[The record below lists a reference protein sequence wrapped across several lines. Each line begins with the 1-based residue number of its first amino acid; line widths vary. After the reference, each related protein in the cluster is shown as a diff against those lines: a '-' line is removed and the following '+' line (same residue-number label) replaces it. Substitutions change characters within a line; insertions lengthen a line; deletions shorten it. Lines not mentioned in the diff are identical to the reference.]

1 MPRAIRRK
9 EQREMSDERERIE
22 DDVERNS
29 DVSEDDFEGHQ
40 LGGDVGRFEER
51 FEEGVVDR
59 NEEGP
64 GRNEE

>member
-1 MPRAIRRK
+1 
-9 EQREMSDERERIE
+9 MSDERQRIE
-22 DDVERNS
+22 DDRVERNT

-40 LGGDVGRFEER
+40 LGGDVGRFEDR
-51 FEEGVVDR
+51 FEDRVVDR

>member
-1 MPRAIRRK
+1 
-9 EQREMSDERERIE
+9 MSDERQRIE
-22 DDVERNS
+22 DDRVERNT

-40 LGGDVGRFEER
+40 RGGDVGRFEDR
-51 FEEGVVDR
+51 FEERVVDR